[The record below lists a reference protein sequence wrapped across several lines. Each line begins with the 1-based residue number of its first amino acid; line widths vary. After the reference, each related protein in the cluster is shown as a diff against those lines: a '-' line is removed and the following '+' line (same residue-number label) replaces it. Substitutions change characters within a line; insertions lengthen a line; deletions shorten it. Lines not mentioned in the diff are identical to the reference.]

1 MKDKKYAYIFGLFLS
16 IAILL
21 SPFAIW
27 QVWLGEPIYDSVFKE
42 SLSSLPIQRGGRIM
56 PLSSASADVLR
67 QISGKV
73 TGKDSSGK
81 KISATHWIWNLAS
94 DNTESSLAKVFK
106 TDNKDLQKLLKADGR
121 YYSQSQ
127 LLSYYDKIYETATEQ
142 NNIFAKACA
151 TALESALTYALA
163 SNAFIPRLVPADSAE
178 ESLKLWNESVIE
190 ARNEFILSKK
200 ENREPNQEKL
210 IGASSNLKCLK
221 DASDFEN
228 ENTDSILR
236 VIPSKNGGFTTPS
249 QVALDSECGDNA
261 KKILLLYSQ
270 LRDAIAK
277 KDFEVANQKLKEVS
291 EALDRVNGVDFFR
304 VKLENFMNAFDPFF
318 SGFILYGFSILIFLL
333 GTLFK
338 RFSKSFISVGTVM
351 LALGVAIHIL
361 AFCVRMYIQQRPPV
375 TNMYSSIVFTGGIAS
390 AIGLLGFI
398 KNNRIQFA
406 FSASVIGFISLLV
419 AMNLSYSGDTM
430 GMMRAVLNSN
440 FWLTM
445 HVVTIMVGY
454 CGILLGGG
462 LAACRLISNLFD
474 KGDFGFATG
483 ETATSVYGV
492 LCFALLF
499 TFAGTMLGGIW
510 ADMSWGRF
518 WGWDPKENGALM
530 TVLWTAMAIHAKA
543 FRICSDRIFLGLA
556 VLGNIVLAWA
566 WFGVNLL
573 GIGLHSYG
581 FTEGGWL
588 WFFIF
593 VLANLIITPIAFY
606 KYKPRK

>member
-1 MKDKKYAYIFGLFLS
+1 M
-16 IAILL
+16 
-21 SPFAIW
+21 
-27 QVWLGEPIYDSVFKE
+27 
-42 SLSSLPIQRGGRIM
+42 
-56 PLSSASADVLR
+56 
-67 QISGKV
+67 
-73 TGKDSSGK
+73 
-81 KISATHWIWNLAS
+81 
-94 DNTESSLAKVFK
+94 
-106 TDNKDLQKLLKADGR
+106 
-121 YYSQSQ
+121 
-127 LLSYYDKIYETATEQ
+127 
-142 NNIFAKACA
+142 
-151 TALESALTYALA
+151 
-163 SNAFIPRLVPADSAE
+163 
-178 ESLKLWNESVIE
+178 
-190 ARNEFILSKK
+190 
-200 ENREPNQEKL
+200 
-210 IGASSNLKCLK
+210 
-221 DASDFEN
+221 
-228 ENTDSILR
+228 R
-236 VIPSKNGGFTTPS
+236 VIPSKNGDFTTPS
-249 QVALDSECGDNA
+249 QIALDSECGDNA

-277 KDFEVANQKLKEVS
+277 KDFEVANQKLKEVYK
-291 EALDRVNGVDFFR
+291 ALNEFDRVDFFR

-338 RFSKSFISVGTVM
+338 RFSKSFISVGTIM
-351 LALGVAIHIL
+351 LVLGVAIHIL

-375 TNMYSSIVFTGGIAS
+375 TNMYSSIVFTGAIAS

-406 FSASVIGFISLLV
+406 FSASIIGFISLLI

-530 TVLWTAMAIHAKA
+530 TVLWTAMAIHAKT

-593 VLANLIITPIAFY
+593 VLANLLITPIAFY